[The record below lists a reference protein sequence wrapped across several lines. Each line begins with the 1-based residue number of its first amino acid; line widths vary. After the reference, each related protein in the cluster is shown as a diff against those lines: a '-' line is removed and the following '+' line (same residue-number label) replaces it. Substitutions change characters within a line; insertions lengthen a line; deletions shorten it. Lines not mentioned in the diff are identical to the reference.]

1 MLTSPP
7 FGLFMGWFLFTTIQS
22 VHPPRKTP
30 HPPTLTQRLWYG
42 HDPSNSKEYAKD
54 RPIPGIPQAA
64 PRQRFASQ
72 GTRNMCSM
80 CVCVVS
86 AKSGK
91 KNNSA
96 EQEISLGSRQ
106 KCRSPRWTGS
116 WGQIHPSRKLRN
128 TAPIQTTPRF
138 FRSFCL
144 PVPRPSSRFFSPKE
158 EQPPKKGKKN
168 EPWESKAT
176 EGFIC
181 ARSKPCRDACLNPCV
196 HDHPSYSRFRTEK
209 PV

>member
-1 MLTSPP
+1 M
-7 FGLFMGWFLFTTIQS
+7 M
-22 VHPPRKTP
+22 
-30 HPPTLTQRLWYG
+30 
-42 HDPSNSKEYAKD
+42 KD
-54 RPIPGIPQAA
+54 RDRDREREEHQSRCLKNALLSTFRVVHGLVPFHNHPIRA
-64 PRQRFASQ
+64 PSKKDTTPTYVNPRRTGRFPEFLRQHHASK
-72 GTRNMCSM
+72 GKGLPLREHAKCVACV

-116 WGQIHPSRKLRN
+116 WGQIHPSRKLRK

-138 FRSFCL
+138 FRSLCL

-158 EQPPKKGKKN
+158 EQPPKKKKKQRALGIKGHGRLHMCQVKTLQGRL
-168 EPWESKAT
+168 SKSL
-176 EGFIC
+176 
-181 ARSKPCRDACLNPCV
+181 RP
-196 HDHPSYSRFRTEK
+196 
-209 PV
+209 